1 MVGDRQRRN
10 WGAIQFERVDDEGVT
25 IAAGTT
31 MEKIGKKPIRPVV
44 NKHTMPEVIKTVE
57 EHLKSTTPEP
67 EIVESVESE
76 VIEPEVLDAEPRRA
90 KYTPFITPEDVDYKP
105 SRRQIAAKL
114 RFHKHCPPAF
124 LLKFNPSAPTSIL
137 PVASGTS
144 ILEYVGQISQAEFD
158 HWLSSKGF
166 WEWFITDDDVDAKIY
181 SLKQKAAEVLQEALE
196 MDAIMP
202 DGSVDMK
209 VKSMQLRAAESVLN
223 RNRTIKVD
231 NKTINIKNNFQN
243 APKALLSA
251 DTVTLEQRLAQLK
264 ENTSE

>member
-1 MVGDRQRRN
+1 MVGDRQKRN
-10 WGAIQFERVDDEGVT
+10 WGAIQFERVSADGTTV
-25 IAAGTT
+25 AAGTT
-31 MEKIGKKPIRPVV
+31 MEKIGKKPVRPPV
-44 NKHTMPEVIKTVE
+44 NRHIMPEVTKVVEQHIKETAPIPETVE
-57 EHLKSTTPEP
+57 PD
-67 EIVESVESE
+67 ESDA
-76 VIEPEVLDAEPRRA
+76 IEPEVLAAETE
-90 KYTPFITPEDVDYKP
+90 KVKHVPFITPEDVDYKP

-158 HWLSSKGF
+158 HWLCSRGF

-196 MDAIMP
+196 MDAVMP
-202 DGSVDMK
+202 DGTVDMK